1 MKGIVIIAIAV
12 FIIWLICTFAS
23 TRVKK
28 RRVRR
33 DREMITRYI
42 QGQEKRG

>member
-33 DREMITRYI
+33 DREMINRYLLDRD
-42 QGQEKRG
+42 KCN